1 MSPLPT
7 PRGAHATASHTVWD
21 ASLEPIEV
29 VSSGDEVEV
38 VTQESSGGGLRPD
51 STAADLASLEM
62 TELNPVVGPFAVEG
76 ARPGDALV
84 VDVLGIDLDTWG
96 WTALVPGFGLLADEF
111 PDPYLRTSAV
121 DSTPGGGG
129 VQLLPDVVLPLAPM
143 VGTLGVAPPEPGPH
157 SVIPPRRWG
166 GNMDIRDVGAGS
178 RVVLPVGVEGA
189 LFSLGDVHAVMG
201 DGEVCGTGVETSAV
215 VRVRLT
221 VAPGRAPRSPV
232 LVTDQRSLR
241 LETSVATTGIG
252 PDLLEGARDA
262 VRQAIDL
269 LVEERGTSREDAYL
283 LLSLAADLRVSEV
296 VDAPNWVVTCHVPR
310 RLLPGWPH
318 V

>member
-1 MSPLPT
+1 MPLPR
-7 PRGAHATASHTVWD
+7 PRGTHVSASHTVWD
-21 ASLEPIEV
+21 RALDPVAV
-29 VSSGDEVEV
+29 VRSGDEVEV
-38 VTQESSGGGLRPD
+38 VTQEASGGQLGPG
-51 STAADLASLEM
+51 STAADIAVLDLRRI
-62 TELNPVVGPFAVEG
+62 NPVVGPFFVEG

-84 VDVLGIDLDTWG
+84 VDVLSVDLDTWG
-96 WTALVPGFGLLADEF
+96 WSALIPGFGLLADEF
-111 PDPYLRTSAV
+111 PEPYLRTSAV

-157 SVIPPRRWG
+157 SVVPPRRWG
-166 GNMDIRDVGAGS
+166 GNLDIRDVGPGA
-178 RVVLPVGVEGA
+178 RVVLPVGVDGG

-201 DGEVCGTGVETSAV
+201 DGEVCGTGVETSAL

-221 VAPGRAPRSPV
+221 VAPGRAPASPV
-232 LVTDQRSLR
+232 VVTDLRTLR
-241 LETSVATTGIG
+241 LETTLATTGVG
-252 PDLLEGARDA
+252 DDLLECSRDA
-262 VRQAIDL
+262 VRQAVDL

-296 VDAPNWVVTCHVPR
+296 VDAPHWVVTCHVPR